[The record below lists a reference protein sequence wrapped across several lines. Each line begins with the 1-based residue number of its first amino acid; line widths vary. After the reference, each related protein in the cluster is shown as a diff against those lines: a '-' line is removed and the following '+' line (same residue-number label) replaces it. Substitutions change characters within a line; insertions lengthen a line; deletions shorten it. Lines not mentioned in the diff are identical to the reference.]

1 MHQRFGGRHDS
12 ISCSSVSSGCDNYY
26 LINTLVPCNTT
37 QSATRPSINENGPL
51 GPMIY
56 PLRLPRLSHICSR
69 MPSSGILPRRRR
81 PVGPLESQ
89 VPVGTLLP
97 PQHVPAQE
105 ETRQGGVSLVVA
117 GLGRGRPPSGWLCA
131 GAAVCAEQ
139 QLVSHATAICPFPM
153 EHSRHS
159 HSIQGEGHQIVASN
173 QDDEPP
179 QSHKLQ
185 GRARRGRPALRVEGR
200 SVYSTDTAGLA
211 AACVCSIRRWERW
224 DP

>member
-1 MHQRFGGRHDS
+1 
-12 ISCSSVSSGCDNYY
+12 
-26 LINTLVPCNTT
+26 
-37 QSATRPSINENGPL
+37 
-51 GPMIY
+51 MIY

-69 MPSSGILPRRRR
+69 MPSSGSLPRRRR

-117 GLGRGRPPSGWLCA
+117 GLGRGRPTSGWLCT

-139 QLVSHATAICPFPM
+139 QLASHATAICPFPM

-185 GRARRGRPALRVEGR
+185 GRGAEGAASTAGGGAFWLLNGHSRPGGCLRVQHQALGALGSLVLLQTHTTISSPSSTPAARPAATTVCPAPGDR
-200 SVYSTDTAGLA
+200 
-211 AACVCSIRRWERW
+211 AACPLSRAA
-224 DP
+224 